1 MHSVNEDKVISN
13 INQLGHNYGLIVLAK
28 LSNVEREER
37 DLFSELVSY
46 DQQKIKQSLE
56 LLVENEFLQVRIEE
70 IMPPNIYYSISEKGE
85 QLSPFIKQLEQM
97 K

>member
-1 MHSVNEDKVISN
+1 MRSVNEDKVISN

-28 LSNVEREER
+28 LSNVEREKR
-37 DLFSELVSY
+37 DLISELESY

-85 QLSPFIKQLEQM
+85 QLIPFIKQFEQM